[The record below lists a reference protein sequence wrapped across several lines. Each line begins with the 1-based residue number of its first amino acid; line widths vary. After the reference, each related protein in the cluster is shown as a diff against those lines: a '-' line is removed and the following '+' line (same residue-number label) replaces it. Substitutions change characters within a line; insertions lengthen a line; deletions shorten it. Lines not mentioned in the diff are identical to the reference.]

1 MFVVFNELGRFD
13 LAKVAKLINKS
24 DKDVIT
30 ELGDSIYED
39 PLKVGQQPMII
50 CRAMVRKLKEAEQAA
65 RLNPNINAT

>member
-1 MFVVFNELGRFD
+1 MNSGRFD

-39 PLKVGQQPMII
+39 PSQAGQQPMII
-50 CRAMVRKLKEAEQAA
+50 CRAMWFANSKKLNKQ
-65 RLNPNINAT
+65 RD